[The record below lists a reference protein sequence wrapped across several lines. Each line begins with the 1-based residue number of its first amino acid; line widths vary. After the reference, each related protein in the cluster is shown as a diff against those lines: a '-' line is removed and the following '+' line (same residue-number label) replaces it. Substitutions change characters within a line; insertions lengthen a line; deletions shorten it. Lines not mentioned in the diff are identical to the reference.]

1 MASKDLP
8 RRIFDGDES
17 PREVKFPWKRTL
29 TMCWANVRNRRG
41 RFLLTLL
48 GVGITVAFLMSSMTY
63 HGVLADLARA
73 TDVHT
78 KAVLERAGAFTGDA
92 ESLRKQ
98 EHQRTWILVLSAVL
112 CVTGITN
119 TMLMSV
125 TERSGEIGTLKCLGA
140 LDGFVVRL
148 FLLESLL
155 VGVVGGL
162 AGVATGYVLGMLQ
175 LGFGLEFSLLSLRQW
190 SLPVLDAAPIALGVG
205 TVLTV
210 VSALYPTYVAAKMD
224 PVEAMRVEI

>member
-48 GVGITVAFLMSSMTY
+48 GVGITVAFLMSS
-63 HGVLADLARA
+63 
-73 TDVHT
+73 
-78 KAVLERAGAFTGDA
+78 

-98 EHQRTWILVLSAVL
+98 AHQRTWILVLSAVL